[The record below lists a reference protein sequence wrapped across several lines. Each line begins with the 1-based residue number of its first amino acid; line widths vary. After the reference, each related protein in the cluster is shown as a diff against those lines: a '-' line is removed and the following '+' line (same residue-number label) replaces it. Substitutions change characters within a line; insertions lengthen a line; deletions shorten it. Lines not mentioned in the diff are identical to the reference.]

1 MTPDDV
7 FIFTQFGRYL
17 HMRGRSFG
25 TQRSYGYLL
34 EQYARWLASQ
44 KLTWHGVTSNDI
56 ETFLE
61 EYRESHSRTS
71 TALFATCLRSFY
83 RWARRKRLVPSN
95 PTDEIEDIARDR
107 PAPRAIDDKSIR
119 TLLAALDTL
128 TGTEGKRNRIIVRTF
143 LFTGL
148 RLSELAGL
156 DRRDVDMDAKTIVV
170 RHAKGGRQRIIAM
183 PDVLHQDLVAW
194 GLPESGPIWRCSRGR
209 LTAAAISE
217 MFRRVVQDELGNH
230 DVTAHVLRHTH
241 ATKLRREGADLRGI
255 QTQLGHSKP
264 ETTAIYTA
272 VYDEELHEA
281 VNRLTGAW

>member
-1 MTPDDV
+1 MH
-7 FIFTQFGRYL
+7 IHEAITQFGRYL

-34 EQYARWLASQ
+34 EQYGRWLAGQ
-44 KLTWHGVTSNDI
+44 EVTWHAATSDQI
-56 ETFLE
+56 ESFLE

-83 RWARRKRLVPSN
+83 RWARRKKLVAAN
-95 PTDEIEDIARDR
+95 PTDELEEIARDR
-107 PAPRAIDDKSIR
+107 PAPRAIDDRTIR
-119 TLLAALDTL
+119 ALLAALDTL
-128 TGTEGKRNRIIVRTF
+128 SGTEGRRNRLIVRTF

-156 DRRDVDMDAKTIVV
+156 DRRDLDMDAKTIVV

-194 GLPESGPIWRCSRGR
+194 GLPESGPLWRCSRGR
-209 LTAAAISE
+209 LSAAAISE
-217 MFRRVVQDELGNH
+217 MFRRVVRDELGMRGI
-230 DVTAHVLRHTH
+230 TAHVLRHTH
-241 ATKLRREGADLRGI
+241 ATKLRRAGADLRGI

-281 VNRLTGAW
+281 VNRLTADW